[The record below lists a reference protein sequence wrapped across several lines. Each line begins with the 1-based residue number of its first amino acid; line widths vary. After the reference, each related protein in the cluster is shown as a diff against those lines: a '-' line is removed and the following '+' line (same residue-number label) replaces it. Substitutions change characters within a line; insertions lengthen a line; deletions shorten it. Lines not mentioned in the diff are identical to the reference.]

1 MIDRDEDGMPT
12 EAFYAEAD
20 PCESCGEPTY
30 RGRVWNVEHELW
42 IAVDCSC
49 NTPSLPT
56 FPTLIPELEG
66 ATTVA
71 EIRHVIRAHRATCSL
86 CRPQVVE
93 FPQREEVTKKPAIIY
108 REAA

>member
-1 MIDRDEDGMPT
+1 MIDRDEDGYPT

-30 RGRVWNVEHELW
+30 RGRVWNQEYGLW

-49 NTPSLPT
+49 NAPSLPT
-56 FPTLIPELEG
+56 CPALIPELEG
-66 ATTVA
+66 ATTVT
-71 EIRHVIRAHRATCSL
+71 EVCRVIRAHRLTCSL
-86 CRPQVVE
+86 CRPTVLELLERGQASKE
-93 FPQREEVTKKPAIIY
+93 PAIIY